1 MQPDFF
7 SSQTG
12 DKKNKKTISSETMPL
27 KQSGQKDTDLGSDVA
42 ARMEATQET
51 LFRKNEYRI
60 DLEEREKLKLAP
72 RHEV

>member
-1 MQPDFF
+1 M
-7 SSQTG
+7 S
-12 DKKNKKTISSETMPL
+12 L

-42 ARMEATQET
+42 ARMEATQEM